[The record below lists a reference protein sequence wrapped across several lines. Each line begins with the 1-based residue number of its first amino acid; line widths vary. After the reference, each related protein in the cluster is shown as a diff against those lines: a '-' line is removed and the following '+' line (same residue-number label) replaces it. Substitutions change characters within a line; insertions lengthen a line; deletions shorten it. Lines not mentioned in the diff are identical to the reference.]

1 MLSNIVLEGL
11 AAGKNILK
19 KNKKKKPLS
28 RKMPEAIITSYGWR
42 CWKEMNQR
50 YSQGHQPQ
58 GPDHRMT
65 PGKVGWPTAMMA
77 GKIRQNSCVQA
88 HLAQT

>member
-19 KNKKKKPLS
+19 KKQPLS
-28 RKMPEAIITSYGWR
+28 RKMPEAIITSCGWR

-50 YSQGHQPQ
+50 YSQGLPASGTQFTELHLE
-58 GPDHRMT
+58 
-65 PGKVGWPTAMMA
+65 KWV
-77 GKIRQNSCVQA
+77 A
-88 HLAQT
+88 HCDEGSER